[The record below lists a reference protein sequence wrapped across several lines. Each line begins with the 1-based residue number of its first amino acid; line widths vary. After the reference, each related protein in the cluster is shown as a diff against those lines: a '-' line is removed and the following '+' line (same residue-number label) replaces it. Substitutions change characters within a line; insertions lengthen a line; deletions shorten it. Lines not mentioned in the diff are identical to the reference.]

1 MPRVTAQP
9 DGVDGA
15 RPEWFAAFLADRGT
29 RKPSAHTLKAYR
41 QDFDAIATLI
51 TGGEDLPGMALADI
65 TIDTL
70 RTAFARYAQSHEAAS
85 IQRCWS
91 TWNVLCTYLYTAEL
105 IAANPM
111 PMVGRPKLAKT
122 LPKALPTDSVT
133 ALLGALGADPEPRR
147 RTDWMQRD
155 RALILTA
162 LLAGL
167 RADELLRANVGDLRP
182 TDDGA
187 VIHVRGKG
195 GKDRRIPIE
204 PALVQVLEH
213 YLDSRITRFP
223 ATAKRRSSP
232 GGGLTAWPT
241 TAPLFVGADGDRITR
256 GALQYRVLRAFRRAG
271 IDADRARG
279 ALVHGLRHTFVIC
292 TARDRM
298 RYVSYAA

>member
-1 MPRVTAQP
+1 MARDAEQP
-9 DGVDGA
+9 DNIERA

-41 QDFDAIATLI
+41 QDFDAIAALI
-51 TGGEDLPGMALADI
+51 AGGEDLSAMALAAI

-70 RTAFARYAQSHEAAS
+70 RTAFARYAETHEAAS

-122 LPKALPTDSVT
+122 LPKALPADAVA
-133 ALLGALGADPEPRR
+133 ALLGALAADPQPRR

-167 RADELLRANVGDLRP
+167 RADELLRVGDLRRS
-182 TDDGA
+182 DDGA

-195 GKDRRIPIE
+195 GKDRRVPIE
-204 PALVQVLEH
+204 PALVDILER
-213 YLDSRITRFP
+213 YLDSRAARFP
-223 ATAKRRSSP
+223 RRGQTALLPRR
-232 GGGLTAWPT
+232 GTDRL
-241 TAPLFVGADGDRITR
+241 ADGGFAVR
-256 GALQYRVLRAFRRAG
+256 GRR
-271 IDADRARG
+271 R
-279 ALVHGLRHTFVIC
+279 
-292 TARDRM
+292 
-298 RYVSYAA
+298 